1 MTHWP
6 RVERLPTGLIVV
18 LASEPPAN
26 RYYSPEEAENLLRGL
41 LATLHPDSILV
52 PCEDVLKAISDVADL
67 LGARVTVTRDR

>member
-6 RVERLPTGLIVV
+6 KVERLSTGFVAV

-41 LATLHPDSILV
+41 LAALHPDSILV
-52 PCEDVLKAISDVADL
+52 PREDVLKAISDVADL
-67 LGARVTVTRDR
+67 LGARVAVTRDR